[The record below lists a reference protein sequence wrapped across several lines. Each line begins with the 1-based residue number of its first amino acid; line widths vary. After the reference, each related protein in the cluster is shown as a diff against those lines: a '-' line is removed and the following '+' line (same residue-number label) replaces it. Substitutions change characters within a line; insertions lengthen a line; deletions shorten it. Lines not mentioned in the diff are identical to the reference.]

1 LKDIPAYS
9 RFPSTTVD
17 IHKFYLWEN
26 ECDWKSSGYRKHN
39 LSKVTRFRKDMKSIY
54 DLIIVGGGP
63 AGITAGIYAAR
74 QKIKTLL
81 ITKVFG
87 GQISRKAV
95 MIENYPGFE
104 EISGAELIKRF
115 EKHLRKF
122 PAEILNDTVV
132 KVKKDGKKFRV
143 LTKGGEFR
151 ARAVIVASGADPR
164 PLEVPGEKEFIGRG
178 VSYCVTCDGPL
189 FQNKEVAVIGGGNA
203 GLEVAIALAQW
214 VKKISILEFL
224 PKLAADA
231 INIQKLKDLGK
242 VEIITNVEIK
252 EIKGEEFVKALIYQN
267 RDSNELKT
275 LKIDGV
281 FIEIGSIPA
290 TNFVKDLVDFNEKD
304 EIIVNP
310 YTAET
315 RTQGLFAAGDVDNV
329 LYKQIVIGCGEGAKA
344 SISAIKYLNELKSG
358 V

>member
-1 LKDIPAYS
+1 
-9 RFPSTTVD
+9 
-17 IHKFYLWEN
+17 
-26 ECDWKSSGYRKHN
+26 
-39 LSKVTRFRKDMKSIY
+39 MKSIY

-63 AGITAGIYAAR
+63 AGMTAGIYAGR

-122 PAEILNDTVV
+122 SAEILNDTVV
-132 KVKKDGKKFRV
+132 KVKKDGKNFRV
-143 LTKGGEFR
+143 LTGEGRGKFQ
-151 ARAVIVASGADPR
+151 ARAVIIASGTDPR

-178 VSYCVTCDGPL
+178 VSYCVTCDSPL

-214 VKKISILEFL
+214 VKKISILESL

-231 INIQKLKDLGK
+231 SNIQKVKDLG

-290 TNFVKDLVDFNEKD
+290 TNFVKDLVDFNDKD

-315 RTQGLFAAGDVDNV
+315 KTQGLFAAGDVDNV

-344 SISAIKYLNELKSG
+344 AISAIKYLNDIKS
-358 V
+358 VL

>member
-1 LKDIPAYS
+1 
-9 RFPSTTVD
+9 
-17 IHKFYLWEN
+17 
-26 ECDWKSSGYRKHN
+26 
-39 LSKVTRFRKDMKSIY
+39 MKSIY
-54 DLIIVGGGP
+54 DLILVGGGP
-63 AGITAGIYAAR
+63 AGMTAGIYAG
-74 QKIKTLL
+74 QEKIKTLL

-132 KVKKDGKKFRV
+132 KVEKDGKKFRV
-143 LTKGGEFR
+143 LTGEGRKEFQ

-164 PLEVPGEKEFIGRG
+164 PLEAPGEKEFIGRG

-203 GLEVAIALAQW
+203 GLEAAIALAQW
-214 VKKISILEFL
+214 AKKISILEFL
-224 PKLAADA
+224 PKLSADA
-231 INIQKLKDLGK
+231 INIQKAKDLG
-242 VEIITNVEIK
+242 VEIITNVKIK
-252 EIKGEEFVKALIYQN
+252 EIKGEEFVNPVTHPDGRYGVKALIYQN
-267 RDSNELKT
+267 RDSNRLKT

-290 TNFVKDLVDFNEKD
+290 TNFVKDLVDFNKKD
-304 EIIVNP
+304 EIIINP

-315 RTQGLFAAGDVDNV
+315 KTQGLFAAGDVDNV

-344 SISAIKYLNELKSG
+344 AISAIKYLNNFRD
-358 V
+358 

>member
-1 LKDIPAYS
+1 
-9 RFPSTTVD
+9 
-17 IHKFYLWEN
+17 
-26 ECDWKSSGYRKHN
+26 
-39 LSKVTRFRKDMKSIY
+39 M
-54 DLIIVGGGP
+54 
-63 AGITAGIYAAR
+63 TAGIYASR

-104 EISGAELIKRF
+104 EISGVELIKRF
-115 EKHLRKF
+115 KKHLRKF
-122 PAEILNDTVV
+122 PVEILNDTVI
-132 KVKKDGKKFRV
+132 KVKKDNKKFRV
-143 LTKGGEFR
+143 LTKDGGGEFQ

-164 PLEVPGEKEFIGRG
+164 PLEAPGEKEFIGRG

-214 VKKISILEFL
+214 GKKISILEFF

-231 INIQKLKDLGK
+231 SNVQKVKDLG
-242 VEIITNVEIK
+242 VEIITNAEVK
-252 EIKGEEFVKALIYQN
+252 EIKGEEFVNSLIYQN
-267 RDSNELKT
+267 RDSKKLKT
-275 LKIDGV
+275 VKIDGI

-290 TNFVKDLVDFNEKD
+290 TDFVKDLVDFNDKD

-310 YTAET
+310 YTTET
-315 RTQGLFAAGDVDNV
+315 KTPGLFAAGDVDNV

-344 SISAIKYLNELKSG
+344 AISAIKYLNPVRSNPA
-358 V
+358 

>member
-1 LKDIPAYS
+1 M
-9 RFPSTTVD
+9 
-17 IHKFYLWEN
+17 N
-26 ECDWKSSGYRKHN
+26 N
-39 LSKVTRFRKDMKSIY
+39 IY
-54 DLIIVGGGP
+54 DLIIIGGGP
-63 AGITAGIYAAR
+63 AGMTAGIYASR

-104 EISGAELIKRF
+104 EISGVELIKRF
-115 EKHLRKF
+115 KKHLRKF
-122 PAEILNDTVV
+122 PVEILNDTVI
-132 KVKKDGKKFRV
+132 KVKKDNKKFRV
-143 LTKGGEFR
+143 LTKDGGGEFQ

-164 PLEVPGEKEFIGRG
+164 PLEAPGEKEFIGRG

-203 GLEVAIALAQW
+203 GLEAAIALAQW
-214 VKKISILEFL
+214 VKKISILEFF

-231 INIQKLKDLGK
+231 SNVQKVKDLG
-242 VEIITNVEIK
+242 VEIITNAEVK
-252 EIKGEEFVKALIYQN
+252 EIKGEEFVNSLIYQN
-267 RDSNELKT
+267 RDSKKLKT
-275 LKIDGV
+275 VKIDGI

-290 TNFVKDLVDFNEKD
+290 TDFVKDLVDFNDKD

-310 YTAET
+310 YTTET
-315 RTQGLFAAGDVDNV
+315 KTPGLFAAGDVDNV

-344 SISAIKYLNELKSG
+344 AISAIKYLNPVRSNPA
-358 V
+358 

>member
-1 LKDIPAYS
+1 
-9 RFPSTTVD
+9 
-17 IHKFYLWEN
+17 
-26 ECDWKSSGYRKHN
+26 
-39 LSKVTRFRKDMKSIY
+39 MKGIY
-54 DLIIVGGGP
+54 DLIIIGGGP

-87 GQISRKAV
+87 GQINRKAV

-122 PAEILNDTVV
+122 PTEILNDTVV
-132 KVKKDGKKFRV
+132 KVEKDGKNFRV
-143 LTKGGEFR
+143 LTGEGRREFQ

-164 PLEVPGEKEFIGRG
+164 PLKAPGEKEFIGRG

-189 FQNKEVAVIGGGNA
+189 FQNKEVAIIGGGNA
-203 GLEVAIALAQW
+203 GLEAAIALAQW
-214 VKKISILEFL
+214 VKKISILEFS
-224 PKLAADA
+224 PKLSADA
-231 INIQKLKDLGK
+231 IDIQKVKDLG
-242 VEIITNVEIK
+242 VEIITNAEIK
-252 EIKGEEFVKALIYQN
+252 EIKGEEFVNALIYQN
-267 RDSNELKT
+267 RDSKELKT

-290 TNFVKDLVDFNEKD
+290 TNFIKDLVDFNDKD

-315 RTQGLFAAGDVDNV
+315 KTQGLFAAGDVDDV

-344 SISAIKYLNELKSG
+344 AISAIKYLNSAP
-358 V
+358 